1 MKAAVLIILSLLCY
15 TANAQTLDLTIPP
28 VDYNYCERNKQE
40 CDRIQQINQ
49 QTILP
54 KFEFKE
60 DTLPR
65 TKAIFYALNVIDTW
79 TSHRAIS
86 GGYGREKNPLL
97 PNYPSLEELI
107 THKVALI
114 GLYEYIGFLNNEQI
128 VITMNYGLG
137 AVVANNLEL
146 VIDNEYR

>member
-1 MKAAVLIILSLLCY
+1 MKATALIVLSLLCC
-15 TANAQTLDLTIPP
+15 TANAQTLDLSLPP
-28 VDYNYCERNKQE
+28 LELNFCEQNKE
-40 CDRIQQINQ
+40 TCNHIAEVNQ

-65 TKAIFYALNVIDTW
+65 TKAIFYALNVLDTW
-79 TSHRAIS
+79 SSHRAIS

-97 PNYPSLEELI
+97 PDHPSLAELV

-114 GLYEYIGFLNNEQI
+114 GLYEYVGFLNNEQI
-128 VITMNYGLG
+128 VVTMNYGLG
-137 AVVANNLEL
+137 AVVVNNLEL
-146 VIDNEYR
+146 VLDNEYR